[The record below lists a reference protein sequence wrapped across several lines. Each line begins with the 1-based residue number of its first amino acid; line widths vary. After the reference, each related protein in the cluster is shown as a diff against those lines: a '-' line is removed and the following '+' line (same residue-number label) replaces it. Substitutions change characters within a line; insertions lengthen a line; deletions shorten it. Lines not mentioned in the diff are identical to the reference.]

1 MKRSKSS
8 RARLARLAPL
18 ALFGAWLPLAGSAL
32 AQSTSTL
39 DARAL
44 AATCAG
50 CHGTDGKAVAGNAMV
65 PLAGLPK
72 DVVVAQMRA
81 FRDGSRQATVMHQIA
96 KGYTE
101 AQIEAIAA
109 YFAARQ

>member
-1 MKRSKSS
+1 MNRRKSS
-8 RARLARLAPL
+8 RARLARLARL
-18 ALFGAWLPLAGSAL
+18 ALVGAWLPLAGAAV
-32 AQSTSTL
+32 AQSASAL

-44 AATCAG
+44 AATCAA
-50 CHGTDGKAVAGNAMV
+50 CHGTDGKAVAGNPMV

-72 DVVVAQMRA
+72 EVVVAQMRA